1 MRRRKWEER
10 QERNREDRQME
21 SELGR
26 KMERERVGE
35 EMDNRI
41 SGEKKPQLGE
51 KVR

>member
-1 MRRRKWEER
+1 MRRRKWEE
-10 QERNREDRQME
+10 RQME

-51 KVR
+51 KVL